1 MASSSWDVVRR
12 NVRILE
18 STIDAKLTAYSQLP
32 SAIARSSTQNKN
44 DHSTAIYFDSAGQ
57 PTASSSS
64 PNAGQPIDHT
74 KAEAELNQLLA
85 QLSHSISE
93 LTSLLDDPTTPPTS
107 AQLHAVQR
115 HREVLLDLE
124 RDFRR
129 ASTNV
134 RHAID
139 RRDLLGNV
147 QGDIHAHKL
156 RAASEA
162 DQLLSER
169 GHIDNSHSMIDRTLE
184 QAYATRADLSS
195 QHQMLLSATARIR
208 QTAAQIPALNKVI
221 TMIGRR
227 RRRDQIII
235 AALTAGCT
243 TLIVMYMFR

>member
-32 SAIARSSTQNKN
+32 SAIARSSTHKTPE
-44 DHSTAIYFDSAGQ
+44 HTTAIYFDNGGVPS
-57 PTASSSS
+57 ASSSS
-64 PNAGQPIDHT
+64 SSSPAVDHT
-74 KAEAELNQLLA
+74 KSEAELNQLLA
-85 QLSHSISE
+85 QLSHSIAE
-93 LTSLLDDPTTPPTS
+93 MTSLLDDPTTPPTS

-115 HREVLLDLE
+115 HREVHMDLE

-156 RAASEA
+156 RTAPEA
-162 DQLLSER
+162 DQLLAER
-169 GHIDNSHSMIDRTLE
+169 GHIDNSHRMIDSTLE

-195 QHQMLLSATARIR
+195 QHNMLLSATSRIR
-208 QTAAQIPALNKVI
+208 QTTAQIPALNRLI

-243 TLIVMYMFR
+243 LLIVMYMFR

>member
-1 MASSSWDVVRR
+1 MATSSWDVVRR

-32 SAIARSSTQNKN
+32 SAIARSSGAGA
-44 DHSTAIYFDSAGQ
+44 HETAISFDNGV
-57 PTASSSS
+57 PSSSS
-64 PNAGQPIDHT
+64 SAAQVDHA

-147 QGDIHAHKL
+147 QGDIYAHKL
-156 RAASEA
+156 RTAPEA
-162 DQLLSER
+162 DQLLAER
-169 GHIDNSHSMIDRTLE
+169 GHIDNSHRMIDSTLE
-184 QAYATRADLSS
+184 QAYATRADLTA
-195 QHQMLLSATARIR
+195 QHQMLLSATSRIR
-208 QTAAQIPALNKVI
+208 QTAAQIPALNRLI

-227 RRRDQIII
+227 RRRDQIVI
-235 AALTAGCT
+235 AALSAGCT
-243 TLIVMYMFR
+243 VLIVMYMLG

>member
-1 MASSSWDVVRR
+1 MATSSWDVVRR

-32 SAIARSSTQNKN
+32 SAIARSSGAGA
-44 DHSTAIYFDSAGQ
+44 HETAISFENGV
-57 PTASSSS
+57 PSSSS
-64 PNAGQPIDHT
+64 SAAQVDHA

-139 RRDLLGNV
+139 RRDLLGN
-147 QGDIHAHKL
+147 L
-156 RAASEA
+156 RTAPEA
-162 DQLLSER
+162 DQLLAER
-169 GHIDNSHSMIDRTLE
+169 GHIDNSHRMIDSTLE
-184 QAYATRADLSS
+184 QAYATRADLTA
-195 QHQMLLSATARIR
+195 QHQMLLSATSRIR
-208 QTAAQIPALNKVI
+208 QTAAQIPALNRLI

-227 RRRDQIII
+227 RRRDQIVI
-235 AALTAGCT
+235 AALSAGCT
-243 TLIVMYMFR
+243 VLIVMYMLG

>member
-1 MASSSWDVVRR
+1 MATSSWEVVRR

-32 SAIARSSTQNKN
+32 SAIARSNKPE
-44 DHSTAIYFDSAGQ
+44 HTTSIYFDNGGLPS
-57 PTASSSS
+57 ASSSS
-64 PNAGQPIDHT
+64 SVSSSGAQVDHT

-85 QLSHSISE
+85 QLSHSIAE

-156 RAASEA
+156 RTAPEA
-162 DQLLSER
+162 DQLLAER
-169 GHIDNSHSMIDRTLE
+169 GHIDNSHRMIDSTLE

-195 QHQMLLSATARIR
+195 QHNMLLSATTRIR
-208 QTAAQIPALNKVI
+208 QTTAQIPALNRLI

-243 TLIVMYMFR
+243 LLIVMYMFR